1 VVGTYSAIG
10 TAGAIFGTFATGF
23 ILIAAFPTRPIVI
36 VVGVGLTMLG
46 VALWVGRRVWG
57 MAGSAGALF
66 LLVSALLAFD
76 GPCQYETTYHCAVVE
91 VDPERPTGR
100 LLVLD
105 RGHNSY
111 VDLAD
116 PTHLEFRYLRV
127 MVDLIDTEMPPGP
140 LDVVSIGGGGFTLPG
155 YLDAIRPGTEHLVLE
170 IDASLVDIGRRDLG
184 FGDEVAE
191 VVIDDARRSIELV
204 PEDSVDVVVGDA
216 FTGLTVPWHLTTVQF
231 VEKIAARLSPGGIY
245 TVNVIDRA
253 DLRFARAEAATMSEV
268 FENVALFAPPGHL
281 AGTQGGNFV
290 LAGSDQPI
298 DTDLVETLI
307 ASRGGVEIGVT
318 GDELASFV
326 AGSAPLSD
334 DFAPVDQ
341 MLSGL

>member
-1 VVGTYSAIG
+1 
-10 TAGAIFGTFATGF
+10 
-23 ILIAAFPTRPIVI
+23 
-36 VVGVGLTMLG
+36 
-46 VALWVGRRVWG
+46 VA
-57 MAGSAGALF
+57 
-66 LLVSALLAFD
+66 D
-76 GPCQYETTYHCAVVE
+76 
-91 VDPERPTGR
+91 
-100 LLVLD
+100 
-105 RGHNSY
+105 
-111 VDLAD
+111 
-116 PTHLEFRYLRV
+116 
-127 MVDLIDTEMPPGP
+127 
-140 LDVVSIGGGGFTLPG
+140 
-155 YLDAIRPGTEHLVLE
+155 
-170 IDASLVDIGRRDLG
+170 
-184 FGDEVAE
+184 

-216 FTGLTVPWHLTTVQF
+216 FTGLTVPWHLTTVEF

-290 LAGSDQPI
+290 LAGSDQPMDI
-298 DTDLVETLI
+298 DLVETLI